1 MRSRQLVCLLLP
13 MAVVVFFNAAARGDV
28 LSQYTFT
35 DVEPMTL
42 NRNATTVA
50 TNVTAGEI
58 TDAPIVFTHPMVV
71 LNRATDIGYET
82 QPVLA
87 ASRAPW
93 DEANLIENVY
103 FSFDVSPD
111 SGYELDLDELTFNIA
126 RGGAATPRVY
136 DVRTSVDGFAA
147 SLTGGEVEILTQRPT
162 WTPVS
167 IDLSG
172 AAFQNLTSPLTFRIH
187 YMGQMGQFGQNIDFD
202 DITINGMVVAVD
214 PGLTGD
220 YNEDGIVD
228 AADYVVWRKSP
239 GDFGGQQGFDDWRAN
254 FGTALPG
261 SGSGSLA
268 SAGAIPEPA
277 TLFVAVMAFG
287 TVGVSRRRQ

>member
-1 MRSRQLVCLLLP
+1 
-13 MAVVVFFNAAARGDV
+13 MAVVIFNAAARGDV

-35 DVEPMTL
+35 DVEPSTL

-58 TDAPIVFTHPMVV
+58 TDAPIVFSHPMVV
-71 LNRATDIGYET
+71 LARATDIGYAT

-103 FSFDVSPD
+103 FSFVVSPD
-111 SGYELDLDELTFNIA
+111 SGYELNLDELTFNVA

-136 DVRTSVDGFAA
+136 DVRSSVDGFAA
-147 SLTGGEVEILTQRPT
+147 SLVAGPVEILTQRTT

-172 AAFQNLTSPLTFRIH
+172 AAFQNLTSPLAFRLH
-187 YMGQMGQFGQNIDFD
+187 YMGQVGQFGQNIDFD
-202 DITINGMVVAVD
+202 EITVNGTVAVVE
-214 PGLTGD
+214 GLTGD
-220 YNEDGIVD
+220 YNGDDKVD

-239 GDFGGQQGFDDWRAN
+239 DDFGGQQGYDDWRAN
-254 FGTALPG
+254 FGDSLPG
-261 SGSGSLA
+261 SGSGTSLVL
-268 SAGAIPEPA
+268 AGIPEPITA
-277 TLFVAVMAFG
+277 WLLLVGILFGFG
-287 TVGVSRRRQ
+287 GRRRL

>member
-1 MRSRQLVCLLLP
+1 MRSRQLACLVFS
-13 MAVVVFFNAAARGDV
+13 MVAVVFAQTARGDI
-28 LSQYTFT
+28 LAEYTFT
-35 DVEPMTL
+35 DVEPSML

-50 TNVTAGEI
+50 TNVTAGQI

-71 LNRATDIGYET
+71 LARATDIGYAT

-103 FSFDVSPD
+103 FSFEISPD
-111 SGYELDLDELTFNIA
+111 SGFELDLDELTFNTA

-136 DVRTSVDGFAA
+136 EVRTSGDGFAA

-187 YMGQMGQFGQNIDFD
+187 YMTQMGQFGQNIDFD
-202 DITINGMVVAVD
+202 DIRINGMVMAVD

-220 YNEDGIVD
+220 YNEDGVVD
-228 AADYVVWRKSP
+228 AADYVVWRKSA
-239 GDFGGQQGFDDWRAN
+239 GDFGGQQGFEDWRAN
-254 FGTALPG
+254 FGNSL
-261 SGSGSLA
+261 SGSGSHTTV
-268 SAGAIPEPA
+268 GVVPEPA
-277 TLFVAVMAFG
+277 TWLLAVTALWV
-287 TVGVSRRRQ
+287 VGQCRRRY

>member
-1 MRSRQLVCLLLP
+1 MRFRQSACLLFP
-13 MAVVVFFNAAARGDV
+13 MAVVIFNAAARGDV

-35 DVEPMTL
+35 DVEPSTL

-50 TNVTAGEI
+50 PNVTAGTI

-71 LNRATDIGYET
+71 LNRATDIGYAT

-136 DVRTSVDGFAA
+136 DVRASVDGFAA

-202 DITINGMVVAVD
+202 DITINGMVMAVD

-239 GDFGGQQGFDDWRAN
+239 GDFGGDPDGYNDWRAN
-254 FGTALPG
+254 FGNSLSG

-268 SAGAIPEPA
+268 SAGPVPEPA
-277 TLFVAVMAFG
+277 AWLLAAMALAI
-287 TVGVSRRRQ
+287 VGQIRRR